1 MKSWVC
7 AVTEDVGLIPV
18 GQEIVNVTHLMM
30 CRDKPA
36 LRYLSAL
43 FYSEK
48 DDVSKLS
55 NRWANKRTKKHEA
68 KEKEKKEKKE
78 KKERKKVDAGRW
90 HSNRVPNKRD
100 WRVCTQNEKI
110 IKPDRTK
117 ES

>member
-1 MKSWVC
+1 MIDTRDGAGKAEKKPC
-7 AVTEDVGLIPV
+7 A
-18 GQEIVNVTHLMM
+18 
-30 CRDKPA
+30 PA
-36 LRYLSAL
+36 RCEL
-43 FYSEK
+43 
-48 DDVSKLS
+48 
-55 NRWANKRTKKHEA
+55 
-68 KEKEKKEKKE
+68 KEK

>member
-18 GQEIVNVTHLMM
+18 RQEIVNVTHLMM

-48 DDVSKLS
+48 ENVSKLS

-68 KEKEKKEKKE
+68 KEKEKKKRKREKKLTPVGGILIE
-78 KKERKKVDAGRW
+78 FQINETGGFAYKT
-90 HSNRVPNKRD
+90 KRSLNQ
-100 WRVCTQNEKI
+100 T
-110 IKPDRTK
+110 
-117 ES
+117 